1 MEDLI
6 TVAKF
11 LDGAGVQSAL
21 TDIIKNADKELV
33 LISPYL
39 KIPQQTKQYLN
50 SIDKKINSVKII
62 YRTDFTISNEDLE
75 FFRTLNNLKL
85 FHCDNLHS
93 KCYINESTGLITS
106 MNLHEHSQ
114 THNWEMG
121 VRFSKAIDPD
131 IYDEVRK
138 ELEHLA
144 NQSKTRILNKQVAES
159 KNSQR
164 AEPFRTPVKKTVYK
178 PTEAPNKGIF
188 DKILDKVTGEAAYCI
203 RCGDGMPKFDLHKP
217 YCDRCYTIWARYK
230 NEKYKE
236 KFCHGCGSD
245 VTKSSISFE
254 KPTCRNCY
262 KEYYKK

>member
-1 MEDLI
+1 M
-6 TVAKF
+6 AKF

-39 KIPQQTKQYLN
+39 KIPQQTRQYLN

-62 YRTDFTISNEDLE
+62 YRTDFKISSEDLE
-75 FFRTLNNLKL
+75 FFRTLHHLEL

-93 KCYINESTGLITS
+93 KCYLNENTGLITS

-121 VRFSKAIDPD
+121 VRFSKQLDPD

-138 ELEHLA
+138 ELSHLVNEA
-144 NQSKTRILNKQVAES
+144 KPHILTRAAPDPKPS
-159 KNSQR
+159 PR
-164 AEPFRTPVKKTVYK
+164 AEPVRAPVKKSVYK

-203 RCGDGMPKFDLHKP
+203 RCGDGMPKFDLNKP
-217 YCDRCYTIWARYK
+217 YCDRCYAIWSRYR
-230 NEKYKE
+230 NPRYPEKY
-236 KFCHGCGSD
+236 CHGCGNETKD
-245 VTKSSISFE
+245 VIMFE
-254 KPTCRNCY
+254 KPTCKSCF
-262 KEYYKK
+262 KEFYPK